1 VLRAKGGPAH
11 AEAAAAR
18 LAALEGGNWSA
29 RRRRVREQALAQSG
43 KAPIAPDWLMAQVV
57 DALPKDAVVV
67 NEALTSGAR
76 FLDLFPYRDRYD
88 YHANASGGIGWAL
101 PAAVGIQLAQPD
113 RPVVALVGDGSAM
126 YTIQGLWTAA
136 HLNLPVT
143 FVIANNKGYRILKQ
157 RLLAFHG
164 NDKFIGMDFAAPEI
178 DFAGLARSFGLAA
191 ERIVEPGAVRPAL
204 DAAIASRRPTLLD
217 VVVEGGVGK

>member
-1 VLRAKGGPAH
+1 
-11 AEAAAAR
+11 
-18 LAALEGGNWSA
+18 
-29 RRRRVREQALAQSG
+29 
-43 KAPIAPDWLMAQVV
+43 
-57 DALPKDAVVV
+57 
-67 NEALTSGAR
+67 
-76 FLDLFPYRDRYD
+76 
-88 YHANASGGIGWAL
+88 
-101 PAAVGIQLAQPD
+101 
-113 RPVVALVGDGSAM
+113 M

-164 NDKFIGMDFAAPEI
+164 NDKFIGMDIAAPEI

-217 VVVEGGVGK
+217 VVVEGGVGRSSG